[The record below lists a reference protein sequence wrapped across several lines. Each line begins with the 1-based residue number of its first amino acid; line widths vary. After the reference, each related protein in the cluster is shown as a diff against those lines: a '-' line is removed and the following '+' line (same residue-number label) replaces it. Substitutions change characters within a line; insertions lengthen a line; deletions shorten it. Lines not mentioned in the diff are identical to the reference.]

1 MVAGSEGPPVPEPGP
16 RDVFGESRL
25 VPSECEEPL
34 PLRLLASRPRH
45 VVAPSRVL
53 FLAAVGDSRRRVRKT
68 APKMADI
75 DALIAEH
82 DTGSGTF
89 DAATVKTIVEKA
101 LSGHAQLA
109 KLEELSS
116 ACARLE
122 GMAMQAA
129 TNAAKQVRS
138 CSRALATGRARAAHV
153 LTRIRQPMP
162 KPSSA
167 IRGSSLRQ

>member
-1 MVAGSEGPPVPEPGP
+1 M
-16 RDVFGESRL
+16 
-25 VPSECEEPL
+25 
-34 PLRLLASRPRH
+34 PLRCLASRPRH
-45 VVAPSRVL
+45 VGAPSRVL
-53 FLAAVGDSRRRVRKT
+53 FLAAGGDSTGPET

>member
-1 MVAGSEGPPVPEPGP
+1 
-16 RDVFGESRL
+16 
-25 VPSECEEPL
+25 
-34 PLRLLASRPRH
+34 
-45 VVAPSRVL
+45 
-53 FLAAVGDSRRRVRKT
+53 
-68 APKMADI
+68 MADI